1 MESSVCFVCKKVL
14 PKQTLKMNRELY
26 LPVCPGCKDSD
37 EEKKAIDDYLESLR
51 GFNMRLYLKKKRPQ
65 FPAVPTHSAYI
76 AV

>member
-37 EEKKAIDDYLESLR
+37 EEKKAIDDYLESLAE
-51 GFNMRLYLKKKRPQ
+51 GLICGCIKKKRPQ